1 VAMVRSIW
9 RGTISFGLVSVP
21 VRMYTATES
30 KELRFH
36 FLHKD
41 DLSPIGYDKVRK
53 DTGEHVDPEDIVR
66 GFEIE
71 KGRYV
76 PLEDEDLD
84 RLDIEL
90 TKAIDICDFV
100 DLEEI
105 DPIYFRK
112 AYYLLPEEGA
122 EKPYALLVRAL
133 EETGKV
139 GIAKVVIRNKQHLAA
154 LRPVDGVIVLETM
167 YYADE
172 VRKPEQVKAGRLRGA
187 EVEMAKSL
195 VENLSDTFDPEKYD
209 DTYRKELLDLLR
221 AKAKGKKLPEPAQ
234 EEEAEVIDL
243 MAALRESVERTKRGQ
258 QKRRAPAKRSAA
270 KRKTTTKKAAHK
282 AS

>member
-1 VAMVRSIW
+1 MRSIW

-21 VRMYTATES
+21 VRMFTATES

-36 FLHKD
+36 FLDTKD
-41 DLSPIGYDKVRK
+41 LQPVGYDKVRK
-53 DTGEHVDPEDIVR
+53 DTGEHVDSEDVVR

-76 PLEDEDLD
+76 PLDDEDLD

-90 TKAIDICDFV
+90 THSIDICDFV
-100 DLEEI
+100 DLDEI

-112 AYYLLPEEGA
+112 AYYLYPDAGA
-122 EKPYALLVRAL
+122 EKPYRLLVRAL

-139 GIAKVVIRNKQHLAA
+139 GIAKVVIRNKEHLAC
-154 LRPVDGVIVLETM
+154 LRPWQGTLLLETM
-167 YYADE
+167 FYADE
-172 VRKPEQVKAGRLRGA
+172 VRKPEKLDGKTRVASA

-195 VENLSDTFDPEKYD
+195 VENLSSEFKPDKYD
-209 DTYRKELLDLLR
+209 DRYRRELLDLLR
-221 AKAKGKKLPEPAQ
+221 AKAKGKKLPEPEP
-234 EEEAEVIDL
+234 EEEAEVVDL
-243 MAALRESVERTKRGQ
+243 MAALRESVERTKR
-258 QKRRAPAKRSAA
+258 QKKRPKRPAR
-270 KRKTTTKKAAHK
+270 K